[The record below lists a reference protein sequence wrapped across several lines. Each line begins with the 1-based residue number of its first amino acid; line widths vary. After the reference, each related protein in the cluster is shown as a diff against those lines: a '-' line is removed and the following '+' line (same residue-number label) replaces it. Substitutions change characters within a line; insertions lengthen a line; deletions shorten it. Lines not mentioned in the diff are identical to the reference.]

1 MNKVRIG
8 MIGAG
13 IIGGTHSAVLQ
24 QICQTMP
31 GRVELVAI
39 ADALEEPRE
48 LFKSIYGYRE
58 CFADGRAVLE
68 HPGVNTLFVCVPTHH
83 HSAIVH
89 AAAARG
95 LHIFCEKPL
104 AMSYAEGAAMLAA
117 VERAGVRAQIGL
129 VLRYSAVYTVMR
141 SLMLDPAA
149 GPPVAVLFRDDQCF
163 PIRGLHFSAW
173 RADRSQTAGGT
184 LIEHGVHDLDLL
196 TWFFGQPRR
205 LRAWEQ
211 NRAGHAGVEDYV
223 GVELEFENGLRAQ
236 VLNLWHDVMQRHS
249 NRRLEIF
256 CQQAFLA
263 SDHDMSGTLTCQF
276 GDGPETRLAEDEVLR
291 RYRAQVEPIPEALGS
306 LAGVAYLMQDLAF
319 VDALLNERDPHPGMH
334 VGLEAQRLA
343 EAVYHA
349 ARTGEEIDVPAFRPA
364 DGGSGTL

>member
-1 MNKVRIG
+1 MDKVRIG

-13 IIGGTHSAVLQ
+13 IIGSTHSAVLH
-24 QICQTMP
+24 QICQVLP
-31 GRVELVAI
+31 DRVELVAI
-39 ADALEEPRE
+39 ADTLEESRE
-48 LFKSIYGYRE
+48 TFKTVYGYRE
-58 CFADGRAVLE
+58 AFADGRAVLE
-68 HPGVNTLFVCVPTHH
+68 HPDVNTLFVCVPTHH

-95 LHIFCEKPL
+95 LQLFCEKPL
-104 AMSYAEGAAMLAA
+104 AMSYAEGAEMVAA
-117 VERAGVRAQIGL
+117 VERAGIRAQIGL

-149 GPPVAVLFRDDQCF
+149 GPPVAVWFRDDQCF

-211 NRAGHAGVEDYV
+211 NRAGHRGVEDYV

-236 VLNLWHDVMQRHS
+236 LLNLWHDVTQRHS

-256 CQQAFLA
+256 CQQAFIA
-263 SDHDMSGTLTCQF
+263 SNHDMSGTVTCQF
-276 GDGPETRLAEDEVLR
+276 GDGPEKRLDEHEIVSRYLAHAER
-291 RYRAQVEPIPEALGS
+291 IPEALDS
-306 LAGVAYLMQDLAF
+306 FAGVAYLMQDFAF
-319 VDALLNERDPHPGMH
+319 VDALLNDRDPHPAMR

-349 ARTGEEIDVPAFRPA
+349 ARTGEEVDVAAFRPA
-364 DGGSGTL
+364 S

>member
-1 MNKVRIG
+1 MDRVRIG

-24 QICQTMP
+24 QICQALP
-31 GRVELVAI
+31 DRVELVAI
-39 ADALEEPRE
+39 ADALQESRE
-48 LFKSIYGYRE
+48 LFRAIYRYRE

-68 HPGVNTLFVCVPTHH
+68 HPDVNTLFVCLPTQH
-83 HSAIVH
+83 HSALVH

-104 AMSYAEGAAMLAA
+104 AMSYGEGADMLAA
-117 VERAGVRAQIGL
+117 VERAGVRSQIGL

-141 SLMLDPAA
+141 SLMLDPTA

-223 GVELEFENGLRAQ
+223 GVEIEFESGLRAQ
-236 VLNLWHDVMQRHS
+236 LLNLWHDVTQRHS

-256 CQQAFLA
+256 CQQAFIA
-263 SDHDMSGTLTCQF
+263 SNHDMSGTVTCQF
-276 GDGPETRLAEDEVLR
+276 GDGPETHLAEEEVLR
-291 RYRAQVEPIPEALGS
+291 RYRTQAGQVPPALES
-306 LAGVAYLMQDLAF
+306 LAGVAYLMQDFAF
-319 VDALLNERDPHPGMH
+319 VDALLNDRDPYPGMR

-349 ARTGEEIDVPAFRPA
+349 ARTNEEVEIDQFRPA
-364 DGGSGTL
+364 SAG

>member
-1 MNKVRIG
+1 MDKVRIG

-13 IIGGTHSAVLQ
+13 IIGSTHSAVLQ
-24 QICQTMP
+24 QICQALP
-31 GRVELVAI
+31 DQVELVAV
-39 ADALEEPRE
+39 ADTLQEARE
-48 LFKSIYGYRE
+48 TFKAIYGYRE
-58 CFADGRAVLE
+58 SFADGRAVLD
-68 HPGVNTLFVCVPTHH
+68 HPNVNTLFVCVPTHQH
-83 HSAIVH
+83 AAVVR

-95 LHIFCEKPL
+95 LQIFCEKPL
-104 AMSYAEGAAMLAA
+104 AMSHAEGAEMLAA

-173 RADRSQTAGGT
+173 RGDRSQTAGGT

-196 TWFFGQPRR
+196 TWFFGPPRR

-236 VLNLWHDVMQRHS
+236 LLNLWHDVMQRHS

-263 SDHDMSGTLTCQF
+263 SNHDMSGALTCQF
-276 GDGPETRLAEDEVLR
+276 GDGPEMHLAEEDVLQ
-291 RYRAQVEPIPEALGS
+291 RYRAQTAPLPHALDG
-306 LAGVAYLMQDLAF
+306 LNGVAYLVQDFAF
-319 VDALLNERDPHPGMH
+319 VDALLNDRDPHPGMR

-349 ARTGEEIDVPAFRPA
+349 ARTGEEVDVARFLA
-364 DGGSGTL
+364 SA